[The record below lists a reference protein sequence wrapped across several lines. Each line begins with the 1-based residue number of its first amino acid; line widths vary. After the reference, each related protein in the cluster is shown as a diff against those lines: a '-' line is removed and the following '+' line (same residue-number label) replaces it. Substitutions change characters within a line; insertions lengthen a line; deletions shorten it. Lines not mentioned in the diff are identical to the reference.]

1 MLCVCVLGTKGSDD
15 GVQKNAYREAE
26 EATEVMVRRR
36 AGTPTLARLCRSVW
50 NIVKVYFFSKK
61 SHSGPFIK
69 KETKGLSLSERK
81 KSVLR
86 RFLLKQ
92 ACAEHHLQEM

>member
-61 SHSGPFIK
+61 SHSIHQFMFFRDK
-69 KETKGLSLSERK
+69 KK
-81 KSVLR
+81 KLR
-86 RFLLKQ
+86 
-92 ACAEHHLQEM
+92 AEPE